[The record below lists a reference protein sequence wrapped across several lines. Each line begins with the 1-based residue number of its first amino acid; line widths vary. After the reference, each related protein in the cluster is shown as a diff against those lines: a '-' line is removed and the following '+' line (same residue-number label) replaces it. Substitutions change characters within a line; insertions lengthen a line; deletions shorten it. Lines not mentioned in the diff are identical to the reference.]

1 MRKIKCILL
10 GIIASILI
18 VGCASQEEYDQL
30 KSQNAEMEKQI
41 DELQKTITEKDKIIQ
56 SLNNSVSSQTGSGAK
71 VVENDRNDTKS
82 NNDGK
87 LEITVENFW
96 DYFEIQEKAFVI
108 KNAFGDFEKVK
119 YFKGYV
125 LKEEYS
131 NNLNYNSSELYVKY
145 LPQGRS
151 VVRVEVDLQNETAKV
166 LEEDNKYLYEDGEKV
181 VKLVTWSSSD
191 FRECSQ
197 DIDEL
202 YYISIGAGSAD
213 IPKTD
218 ERTVEV
224 DIDSMFIMYNPE
236 IIDVTGSLVYK

>member
-1 MRKIKCILL
+1 MRKIKCILF
-10 GIIASILI
+10 GIIASALI
-18 VGCASQEEYDQL
+18 VGCVSQEKYDQL
-30 KSQNAEMEKQI
+30 ISKNAELEKQVG
-41 DELQKTITEKDKIIQ
+41 ELQQTIAEKDRIIQ
-56 SLNNSVSSQTGSGAK
+56 SQNNSVSSQTGLEPK
-71 VVENDRNDTKS
+71 EENDSKGKNSLS
-82 NNDGK
+82 NTEI
-87 LEITVENFW
+87 EITMDNFW
-96 DYFEIQEKAFVI
+96 DYFEVQEKAFVI
-108 KNAFGDFEKVK
+108 KNAFGDYEKVK

-131 NNLNYNSSELYVKY
+131 NNLNYHSSELYVKY

-151 VVRVEVDLQNETAKV
+151 VVRIEVDLQNETANI

-191 FRECSQ
+191 YRDCSQ

-218 ERTVEV
+218 KSAVEV
-224 DIDSMFIMYNPE
+224 DIDSIFIMYNPE